1 VPVVLLVVVGAFL
14 RFFYIG
20 HQGFWYDEAYTA
32 FLVHFSPGK
41 MIGLIPSQES
51 TPPLYYCVA
60 WVWARIFGYGPAG
73 LRSLS
78 AVCGVLTIPIAYF
91 AALKL
96 LQNRWGALL
105 VAALTA
111 CSPLL
116 IWYSQ
121 EARAYSMLVMF
132 AAASLL
138 AYAYARENPSRRWLS
153 IWAICCALGLAT
165 HYYAAL
171 VIAPEAALLLYA
183 HRRKRAVWGALA
195 FVVVV
200 AAALLPLLSE
210 QSSNGNQTWI
220 AATSVGRRLSQ
231 VPTLYVIG
239 TGSPLRDLLKFIGF
253 ACVVVA
259 FALLVWR
266 GRREDQRRALLPLGI
281 ALCGFAIVLVLL
293 AGGNDTLL
301 GRNLLPLWLPFTV
314 ALGAG
319 LGLERTLVAGIV
331 VAGVLCVIGLIA
343 VIGIYS
349 DYWLQRPDW
358 QPVAVAIEPS
368 LATSNPVASA
378 STPSNP
384 RFLGTSLQHGSRL
397 VIVQGNPGV
406 FPLGLYLPGLTYDR
420 AAVNHGVAEIDVV
433 AVKDHPGLGT
443 YCWWGSACNLVPSQ
457 LQSSYPVSGFHQTGT
472 VHVKQFSIRVLAAGR
487 RQTVTRAELL
497 SVLHR
502 RSFKHDAYLIQP
514 ASAQ

>member
-1 VPVVLLVVVGAFL
+1 LLLALVGAFL

-96 LQNRWGALL
+96 LQNRWAALL
-105 VAALTA
+105 VGALTA

-132 AAASLL
+132 ASASLL
-138 AYAYARENPSRRWLS
+138 AFAYARENPTPRWLA
-153 IWAICCALGLAT
+153 IWVICCALGLAT

-171 VIAPEAALLLYA
+171 VVVPEAALLLYE
-183 HRRKRAVWGALA
+183 HRRKRLVWGALA
-195 FVVVV
+195 FVLVV

-231 VPTLYVIG
+231 IPTLYVIG

-253 ACVVVA
+253 ACVVVG
-259 FALLVWR
+259 FGLLVWR
-266 GRREDQRRALLPLGI
+266 GRRTDQRRAMVPLAI
-281 ALCGFAIVLVLL
+281 ALCGLAIVLVLL

-301 GRNLLPLWLPFTV
+301 GRNLLPLWLPFTI

-319 LGLERTLVAGIV
+319 LALERTRVAGTL

-368 LATSNPVASA
+368 LQYRDIPTRPGVR
-378 STPSNP
+378 PF
-384 RFLGTSLQHGSRL
+384 RGTSLQHGSRI
-397 VIVQGNPGV
+397 VIVQGNPGI

-433 AVKDHPGLGT
+433 AVKDHPGLGG
-443 YCWWGSACNLVPSQ
+443 YCWWGSACNLVPSE
-457 LQSSYPVSGFHQTGT
+457 LQTNYRISGFRPSGT
-472 VHVKQFSIRVLAAGR
+472 LHVKQFSIRVLAARR
-487 RQTVTRAELL
+487 RQTVTRSELL
-497 SVLHR
+497 AALHR
-502 RSFKHDAYLIQP
+502 SSFKHDGYLIQP
-514 ASAQ
+514 AADQ